1 MQAEKERAERGRE
14 EERAGEREAA
24 RKRER
29 KAKRTK
35 GKSKSG
41 AYVRAKEVKWQEQ
54 HSRTKNKENLA
65 LGLQGSGS
73 VRLPNRQKTNIK
85 LKNYIVRWHILNTKS
100 LQHVETR
107 EELTTRL

>member
-1 MQAEKERAERGRE
+1 MRGRE
-14 EERAGEREAA
+14 EGRAEGREREAA
-24 RKRER
+24 RTRERKRER
-29 KAKRTK
+29 EDERTK

-41 AYVRAKEVKWQEQ
+41 ACVRAKEVKWQEQ

>member
-1 MQAEKERAERGRE
+1 M
-14 EERAGEREAA
+14 
-24 RKRER
+24 RKRESER
-29 KAKRTK
+29 GGKA
-35 GKSKSG
+35 
-41 AYVRAKEVKWQEQ
+41 RAALQNKEQ
-54 HSRTKNKENLA
+54 RTKNKENLA